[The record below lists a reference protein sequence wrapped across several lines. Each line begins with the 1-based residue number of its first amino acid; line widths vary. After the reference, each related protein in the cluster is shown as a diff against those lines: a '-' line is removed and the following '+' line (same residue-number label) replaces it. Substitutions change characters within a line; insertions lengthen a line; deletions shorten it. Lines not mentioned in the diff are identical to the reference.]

1 MANLKK
7 SKDKKKKIFFKPLL
21 GLFLFDFV
29 SKIVYHLYI
38 PWRQKMDLKVY
49 RIREGAKLP
58 VRAHVSDAGA
68 DLFYCPNK
76 DHAMY
81 GEDFCVHPGESKIVP
96 TGIKVEVP
104 YGFMLEI
111 KNKSSVAAK
120 KQLLV
125 GACVVDSGYNGEVF
139 VNLHN
144 VGSLAQIIQPG
155 QKLAQAV
162 MIPVKTCKITEC
174 ETDTLNQDSS
184 RGEGALGSTG
194 DR

>member
-1 MANLKK
+1 MKLR
-7 SKDKKKKIFFKPLL
+7 
-21 GLFLFDFV
+21 
-29 SKIVYHLYI
+29 VY
-38 PWRQKMDLKVY
+38 K
-49 RIREGAKLP
+49 IREAAKLP
-58 VRAHVSDAGA
+58 IRAHAADAGI
-68 DLFYCPNK
+68 DLFYCPDK
-76 DHAMY
+76 KHALY
-81 GEDFCVHPGESKIVP
+81 GTDYCVHPSESKIVP

-144 VGSLAQIIQPG
+144 VGDTSRILEPG
-155 QKLAQAV
+155 QKVAQAV
-162 MIPVKTCKITEC
+162 LIPVEPCDVVEC
-174 ETDTLNQDSS
+174 ETDTLNENST
-184 RGEGALGSTG
+184 RGDGALGSTG

>member
-1 MANLKK
+1 MKLR
-7 SKDKKKKIFFKPLL
+7 
-21 GLFLFDFV
+21 
-29 SKIVYHLYI
+29 VY
-38 PWRQKMDLKVY
+38 K
-49 RIREGAKLP
+49 IREAAKLP
-58 VRAHVSDAGA
+58 IRAHAADAGI
-68 DLFYCPNK
+68 DLFYCPDK
-76 DHAMY
+76 KHALY
-81 GEDFCVHPGESKIVP
+81 GTNYCVHPSESKIVP

-144 VGSLAQIIQPG
+144 VGAESRVIQPG
-155 QKLAQAV
+155 QKIAQGV
-162 MIPVKTCKITEC
+162 LIPVEPCVVVEC
-174 ETDTLNQDSS
+174 GTDTLNENST
-184 RGEGALGSTG
+184 RGAGALGSTG